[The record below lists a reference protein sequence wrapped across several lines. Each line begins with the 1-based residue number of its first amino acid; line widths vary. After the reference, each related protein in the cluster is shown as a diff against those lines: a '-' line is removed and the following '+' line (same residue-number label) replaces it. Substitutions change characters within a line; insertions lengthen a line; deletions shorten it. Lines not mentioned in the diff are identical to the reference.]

1 MLPLLRHFGES
12 FHRHSILDIPQR
24 HRWNT
29 ADLLLTAF
37 LSTLRT
43 NIQLSTTDS
52 IPPSP
57 MVPPTIIL
65 RLPNPASTS
74 FSIMTSYQPT
84 QPAPTADPLPR
95 LTTYTPDTN
104 TEKLSALRLI
114 ADSVAQQRQQAVKAI
129 LANSYVMATLGLI
142 LALEA
147 YWLNAFVLLTT
158 GTGTIMSVL
167 VGIRWLTGGYI
178 SAAEQINWD
187 WLTDTTS
194 PVSSSTSNHSH
205 TYSNGHKRGRSATI
219 EEPTLL
225 VTKWGE
231 EIIGAL
237 VIRVSKREKKGFVRA
252 WTVAR
257 RYRGK
262 GVGKA
267 LLEEGVK
274 LVMGKSGVKGVEF
287 DDEGACKSSQCPF
300 LHVKLLCGFCI
311 ASTLVLLMTESE
323 GSGCTASV
331 LQKSILS
338 PYCLLSF
345 HSSLLTRLLF
355 TRF

>member
-1 MLPLLRHFGES
+1 
-12 FHRHSILDIPQR
+12 
-24 HRWNT
+24 
-29 ADLLLTAF
+29 
-37 LSTLRT
+37 
-43 NIQLSTTDS
+43 
-52 IPPSP
+52 
-57 MVPPTIIL
+57 MVPLTIHS
-65 RLPNPASTS
+65 RLPNPSPTS
-74 FSIMTSYQPT
+74 FSIMTSYQRT
-84 QPAPTADPLPR
+84 DPAPTADPLPK

-114 ADSVAQQRQQAVKAI
+114 ADSVAQQRQEAVKAI
-129 LANSYVMATLGLI
+129 LANSYVMATLALI

-147 YWLNAFVLLTT
+147 YWLNPIVLLTT
-158 GTGTIMSVL
+158 GSGTIMTVL

-178 SAAEQINWD
+178 SAAERINWD

-219 EEPTLL
+219 EEPILL
-225 VTKWGE
+225 VTRWGE

-274 LVMGKSGVKGVEF
+274 LVMGKAGVKGVGF
-287 DDEGACKSSQCPF
+287 DDEGACKSSHCLF
-300 LHVKLLCGFCI
+300 WHVRLLYGFCI
-311 ASTLVLLMTESE
+311 GE
-323 GSGCTASV
+323 
-331 LQKSILS
+331 
-338 PYCLLSF
+338 
-345 HSSLLTRLLF
+345 HSYYSDRIGGK
-355 TRF
+355 RVHCISAAEE